1 MGHRFDP
8 RKAGRLESEE
18 RRRRLPPKEILAK
31 IGLSPGMVLADVG
44 AGSGYFALPAA
55 EVVGPSG
62 KVFALDLSEEM
73 LGLLRAKNPPPQ
85 VEVLACG
92 EARLPLD
99 NGAADLVLAA
109 FVLHEAPDPKA
120 FLRELHRVARPGGR
134 AALLDW
140 LPIHEEE
147 GPPLEERIPPEE
159 AGRLLRS
166 AGFRVF
172 KEETFGGSFFL
183 LMGLKAG

>member
-8 RKAGRLESEE
+8 RKAARLESEE
-18 RRRRLPPKEILAK
+18 RRRRLPPKEVFAK

-44 AGSGYFALPAA
+44 AGSGYFTLPAA

-92 EARLPLD
+92 EACLPL
-99 NGAADLVLAA
+99 GEGTADLVLAA
-109 FVLHEAPDPKA
+109 FVLHEAPDPEA
-120 FLRELHRVARPGGR
+120 FLREIHRVARPGGR

-140 LPIHEEE
+140 LPLDEEE
-147 GPPLEERIPPEE
+147 GPPREDRIAPEE
-159 AGRLLRS
+159 AAGLLRR
-166 AGFRVF
+166 AGFRLLG
-172 KEETFGGSFFL
+172 EEVFGGSFFL
-183 LMGLKAG
+183 LLGLKGT